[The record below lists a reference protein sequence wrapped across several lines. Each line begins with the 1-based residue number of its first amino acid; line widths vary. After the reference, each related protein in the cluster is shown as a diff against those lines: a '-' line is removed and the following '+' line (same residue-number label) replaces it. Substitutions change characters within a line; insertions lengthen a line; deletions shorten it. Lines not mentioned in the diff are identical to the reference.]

1 MTALPAV
8 GKLDWAHPQEGRET
22 DDVRVDMLREQHDP
36 LPFYLRRGLTSG
48 NIWACTELL
57 T

>member
-1 MTALPAV
+1 MTALPEV